1 MRKCDATMSAA
12 QVLSPRVPNR
22 GRSPSGKTPRL
33 WKHAAPSRQRRL
45 LAGRHH
51 QAGPQ
56 RVTSAPPQLQ
66 VRQLESAPAN
76 SCFPCCLQVGVQT
89 LPRHAEGP
97 GRLRHRR
104 RKPCKCVSGTGS
116 PVRWCDVTL
125 IVSSRFPA
133 PTCMKS
139 SMLWWRRRQGRSSRS
154 SWRNLTRRTS
164 VLTLSTLL

>member
-1 MRKCDATMSAA
+1 MRRDVVCRAGVFAPCPEQRPKSFWKDTQTVETCCSVQAETAA
-12 QVLSPRVPNR
+12 RWPSPP
-22 GRSPSGKTPRL
+22 GRTSTGNLNICTP
-33 WKHAAPSRQRRL
+33 
-45 LAGRHH
+45 
-51 QAGPQ
+51 
-56 RVTSAPPQLQ
+56 PPPP
-66 VRQLESAPAN
+66 QLESAPAN

-89 LPRHAEGP
+89 LPRHTAGP

-116 PVRWCDVTL
+116 PVRWCDVSL